1 MKHKG
6 IYRIVPFLL
15 AVLLISSGLVLPRLM
30 IKRLKTQLLQVSG
43 NVRAESLALYGYDE
57 INAQV
62 LAGRMKGLS
71 EMTALLAAGED
82 TSDALLIDTREPLD
96 TELTQEN
103 AISAAQSFLNDMQTV
118 FAEYGYSFF
127 DDSSADAARSTE
139 KAAAE
144 YAYSGASLLLS
155 SSDAS
160 LSLWRI
166 GWGIMRSSWTP

>member
-1 MKHKG
+1 MMKHKG

-71 EMTALLAAGED
+71 EMTVLLAAGED

-103 AISAAQSFLNDMQTV
+103 AISAAQSF
-118 FAEYGYSFF
+118 
-127 DDSSADAARSTE
+127 
-139 KAAAE
+139 
-144 YAYSGASLLLS
+144 
-155 SSDAS
+155 
-160 LSLWRI
+160 
-166 GWGIMRSSWTP
+166 

>member
-43 NVRAESLALYGYDE
+43 NVRTESLALYGYDE

-82 TSDALLIDTREPLD
+82 TSDALLIATREPLD

-118 FAEYGYSFF
+118 FAEYGYSFLTTVLPTLPAVQKRRQLNMNIPERVF
-127 DDSSADAARSTE
+127 SCHPP
-139 KAAAE
+139 
-144 YAYSGASLLLS
+144 
-155 SSDAS
+155 
-160 LSLWRI
+160 
-166 GWGIMRSSWTP
+166 MRRFPFGG

>member
-82 TSDALLIDTREPLD
+82 NPFIRSEEHTS
-96 TELTQEN
+96 EL
-103 AISAAQSFLNDMQTV
+103 QSH
-118 FAEYGYSFF
+118 
-127 DDSSADAARSTE
+127 
-139 KAAAE
+139 
-144 YAYSGASLLLS
+144 
-155 SSDAS
+155 
-160 LSLWRI
+160 
-166 GWGIMRSSWTP
+166 

>member
-103 AISAAQSFLNDMQTV
+103 AISGRTVIFERYADSLCGVRLFL
-118 FAEYGYSFF
+118 F
-127 DDSSADAARSTE
+127 DAVLPTPPQYRKGRQLNMNIPGQAFSCHPP
-139 KAAAE
+139 
-144 YAYSGASLLLS
+144 
-155 SSDAS
+155 
-160 LSLWRI
+160 
-166 GWGIMRSSWTP
+166 MRRFPFGR